1 MLKYTV
7 GEHWRFQSY
16 SISLSLSNLLQFY
29 YFARTYLDN
38 LRILYLVDKAQPLHL
53 IFIYQ
58 VMSLLE
64 ANKNHTLH
72 LQQPTCQPGA
82 CLVALALLLNHIF
95 SITLKWHYSLKLPS
109 TRLHWRYQQQ

>member
-58 VMSLLE
+58 VMSLT
-64 ANKNHTLH
+64 K
-72 LQQPTCQPGA
+72 
-82 CLVALALLLNHIF
+82 
-95 SITLKWHYSLKLPS
+95 ITLYIYNNPHASPE
-109 TRLHWRYQQQ
+109 HA